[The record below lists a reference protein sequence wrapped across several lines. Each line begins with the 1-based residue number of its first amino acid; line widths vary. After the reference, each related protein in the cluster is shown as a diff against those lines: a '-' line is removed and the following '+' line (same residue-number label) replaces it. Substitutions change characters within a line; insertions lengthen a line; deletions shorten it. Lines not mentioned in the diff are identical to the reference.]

1 MKQLTQNLR
10 TGKTALQEV
19 PAPLVRKGCVL
30 IRTHKSLIS
39 SGTEKMLVK
48 FSNANLFEKARQ
60 HPEKVKRAV
69 SKIKSDGLVPAVRT
83 IYNKLDQL
91 IPLGY
96 SNVGTVIAVGEEIRD
111 LKIGDRVISNGPHAE
126 IVCVPRN
133 LVAKVPD
140 HVPDEEAVFTVIAS
154 VALQGIRLLSPA
166 IGETVVVTG
175 LGLTGLLAAEIL
187 RLNGCRVIGID
198 PDEQKRAIASK
209 NITTLNPDMTDA
221 EKVVA
226 ELTNGMGAD
235 GVIITASSG
244 SDKIISQAAHI
255 LRKRGKIVLIG
266 VTGLHLNRADFY
278 EKELTFQVSCSYGPG
293 RYDHDYEQ
301 KGIDY
306 PLPFARWTENRN
318 FQAVLELLSSGSL
331 NVRPLISE
339 VIPLADFKS
348 VYENITFSKSVAII
362 LDYPKVV
369 SNHSVTRFSDETFAG
384 RKGVAGIIGAGNFT
398 RTTMLPLLKNA
409 DLKYIAS
416 ADGFSAA
423 ELARKYGIPFAT
435 CDFQEILNDK
445 EIDLVL
451 ITTQHQ
457 QHAAMV
463 LKALLA
469 GKHVFVEKPL
479 AIFQAELDEI
489 INVWQKPEP
498 GPVSLTVGYNRR
510 FSLHVRKMKLLL
522 KDSLVNVII
531 TVNAG
536 FVPAESWI
544 HDRARGGGRIIG
556 EACHFVD
563 LFIFITGSRIEAV
576 CMNAAG
582 NACETSDNASML
594 LKCKNGSTGVIN
606 YFSNGNNAY
615 AKERIEVYSLG
626 RTLILD
632 NFRTLT
638 GYGFSTFTKLKTQQD
653 KGHKQQFGQLLEMV
667 RNGGAP
673 LIPFEEIVHTSQ
685 VTFAALESLKT
696 FSWVKI

>member
-10 TGKTALQEV
+10 TGETALQEV

-30 IRTHKSLIS
+30 IRIHKSLIS
-39 SGTEKMLVK
+39 SGTERMLVK
-48 FSNANLFEKARQ
+48 FSQANLLEKARQ
-60 HPEKVKRAV
+60 QPEKVKLAV
-69 SKIKSDGLVPAVRT
+69 SKIKSDGLVPAIRT

-96 SNVGTVIAVGEEIRD
+96 SNVGTIIAIGEGIQD
-111 LKIGDRVISNGPHAE
+111 LKVGDRVISNGPHAE
-126 IVCVPRN
+126 IVCVSRN

-140 HVPDEEAVFTVIAS
+140 HVPDEDAVFTVIAS

-175 LGLTGLLAAEIL
+175 LGLTGLLTAEIL

-209 NITTLNPDMTDA
+209 DIITLNPDMTDA
-221 EKVVA
+221 EKFVA

-235 GVIITASSG
+235 GVIITASSR
-244 SDKIISQAAHI
+244 SDSIISQAAHI
-255 LRKRGKIVLIG
+255 SRKRGKIVLIG

-293 RYDHDYEQ
+293 RNDHNYEQ

-318 FQAVLELLSSGSL
+318 FQAILELLSSGSL

-339 VIPLADFKS
+339 IIPLADFKRA
-348 VYENITFSKSVAII
+348 YKNISSSKSVAII

-369 SNHSVTRFSDETFAG
+369 SNRSVTRFSDKILAG
-384 RKGVAGIIGAGNFT
+384 RKGVTGIIGAGNFT
-398 RTTMLPLLKNA
+398 RTTMLPLLKGTE
-409 DLKYIAS
+409 LKYIAS
-416 ADGFSAA
+416 TDGFSAA
-423 ELARKYGIPFAT
+423 ELARRYNIPFAT
-435 CDFQEILNDK
+435 SDFQEILNDK
-445 EIDLVL
+445 EIDLVM

-463 LKALLA
+463 LESLLA

-489 INVWQKPEP
+489 TNVWQKLEP

-510 FSLHVRKMKLLL
+510 FSPHARKMKLLL
-522 KDSLVNVII
+522 KDSLMNVVI

-536 FVPAESWI
+536 FIPAESWV

-563 LFIFITGSRIEAV
+563 FFIFITGSRIEAV
-576 CMNAAG
+576 CMNSAG
-582 NACETSDNASML
+582 NACETADNASML
-594 LKCKNGSTGVIN
+594 LKCENGSTGVIN

-638 GYGFSTFTKLKTQQD
+638 GYGFSPFTKLKTQQD
-653 KGHKQQFGQLLEMV
+653 KGHKQQFGRLLEMV
-667 RNGGAP
+667 KNGGAP
-673 LIPFEEIVHTSQ
+673 LIPFEEIIHTSR